1 MFEPSR
7 GKYKYTIHFSVNRY
21 SLTAIPF
28 VNLVFFGL
36 FSTIYTVQPKLQ
48 KKQEYWQNS
57 CLYGAHSFKCKVSEM
72 SLFLLDSKCLFLL
85 PLNIIESLMMYHT
98 FLWFRHKEGVYK
110 ASVFLLYVYVAFSL
124 TKPVRLNHLM
134 NSSTKKGSL
143 IVFWL
148 TQIST

>member
-48 KKQEYWQNS
+48 KKTRIPAEQLVVCMEPTVLNVR
-57 CLYGAHSFKCKVSEM
+57 CLKCHYFSWIVNVN
-72 SLFLLDSKCLFLL
+72 FLL
-85 PLNIIESLMMYHT
+85 PLNIIESLMMYHA
-98 FLWFRHKEGVYK
+98 FL
-110 ASVFLLYVYVAFSL
+110 
-124 TKPVRLNHLM
+124 
-134 NSSTKKGSL
+134 
-143 IVFWL
+143 
-148 TQIST
+148 